1 MSWYFW
7 LKYTLKGQYPE
18 IFYHFFCFKDS
29 TWASYE
35 QANPVLWNFA
45 FSPRYSQKLWKNVC
59 PHCRWLRSHCVSV
72 DVDVVSVVKNY
83 ADTCQRSQQLR
94 WHMVNYF
101 TLEKGKTKDEKNITW
116 YFLKLLVPRIVI
128 DYALTCWNS
137 RWQRRHD
144 VAIVIDYADKMSV
157 YPLSTV
163 RGHRV
168 RV

>member
-1 MSWYFW
+1 MNRQTQFC
-7 LKYTLKGQYPE
+7 E
-18 IFYHFFCFKDS
+18 ILRFRQDIRKNS
-29 TWASYE
+29 
-35 QANPVLWNFA
+35 
-45 FSPRYSQKLWKNVC
+45 WKNVC

-101 TLEKGKTKDEKNITW
+101 TLEKDKTKDEKNITW

-128 DYALTCWNS
+128 DYALTYWNS

-157 YPLSTV
+157 YSLSTV

>member
-1 MSWYFW
+1 MKI
-7 LKYTLKGQYPE
+7 LVQNL
-18 IFYHFFCFKDS
+18 
-29 TWASYE
+29 
-35 QANPVLWNFA
+35 
-45 FSPRYSQKLWKNVC
+45 C
-59 PHCRWLRSHCVSV
+59 PHSQWPCWHHVSRV
-72 DVDVVSVVKNY
+72 NYYKDFSDTLSAWSRTALKPRQHSQQLHGHGVWHSQSLSQHVSSTTNG
-83 ADTCQRSQQLR
+83 TLCQRSQQLL

-101 TLEKGKTKDEKNITW
+101 TLEKDKTKDEKNITW

-157 YPLSTV
+157 YSLSTV